1 MGDKAFQVFHTMNC
15 NLKQTLIAFSL
26 IAKMPGRFAT
36 IFFIARACELVDTL
50 FTSIQ
55 KDVQLYKCSN
65 HSFLFDSIMK

>member
-1 MGDKAFQVFHTMNC
+1 MQIEFQIGENKAFQVFHTMNC

-50 FTSIQ
+50 FTSI
-55 KDVQLYKCSN
+55 
-65 HSFLFDSIMK
+65 